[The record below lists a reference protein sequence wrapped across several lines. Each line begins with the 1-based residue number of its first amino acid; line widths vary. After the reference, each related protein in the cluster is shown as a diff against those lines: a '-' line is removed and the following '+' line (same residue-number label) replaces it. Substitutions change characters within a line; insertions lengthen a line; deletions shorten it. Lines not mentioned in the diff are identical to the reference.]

1 MYHILLYDIKKEMY
15 QESEGNERCVKL
27 ERDVLVE
34 LFTRQ
39 TAMIISAKRVE
50 TRDGT
55 RKFTFNYRDILTNTH
70 EEKKKERKKLALK
83 FSWKHLT
90 GS

>member
-1 MYHILLYDIKKEMY
+1 MMFEEKWETRFLLRKKKRKMYHILLYDIKKEMY

-50 TRDGT
+50 TSFEMAR
-55 RKFTFNYRDILTNTH
+55 
-70 EEKKKERKKLALK
+70 
-83 FSWKHLT
+83 
-90 GS
+90 GSSPLIIETY

>member
-1 MYHILLYDIKKEMY
+1 MVFKRNEKLDFSWEKKKRKMYHILLYDIKKEMY

-50 TRDGT
+50 TRFEMA
-55 RKFTFNYRDILTNTH
+55 R
-70 EEKKKERKKLALK
+70 
-83 FSWKHLT
+83 
-90 GS
+90 GSSPLIIETY